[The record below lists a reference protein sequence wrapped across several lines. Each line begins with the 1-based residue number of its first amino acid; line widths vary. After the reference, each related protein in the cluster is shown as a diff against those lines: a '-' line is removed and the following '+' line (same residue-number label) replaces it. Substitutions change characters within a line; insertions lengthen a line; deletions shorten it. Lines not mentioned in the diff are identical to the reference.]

1 MKKIQVLKSEHD
13 LQYGHKTSGEYS
25 RASISMSTEYHD
37 STRNKILRDLED
49 K

>member
-1 MKKIQVLKSEHD
+1 MKEIQVLKSEYD

-37 STRNKILRDLED
+37 SPRNKILRDFED
-49 K
+49 T